1 MKSIRELRNEVTKAQ
16 EELKAREQE
25 LEQGMKE
32 AVLEGRLV
40 EVIESEWRDVV
51 SEERKRCYCVKC
63 GAFAPLAVHSLH
75 CLNCGAVMRNSDYH
89 PQFYRPEP
97 EPKPEDKSL
106 RGGHCPGE
114 FPTPVRE
121 IIEILE
127 EVAGMTRAEIADKV
141 GVSAGA
147 VTNWKT
153 GNKRPSIKSYN
164 KLNQL
169 LEETA

>member
-16 EELKAREQE
+16 EELKARQAELDEQI
-25 LEQGMKE
+25 QQ
-32 AVLEGRLV
+32 AAREGRLV

-63 GAFAPLAVHSLH
+63 GAFSPMATHAEYCPH
-75 CLNCGAVMRNSDYH
+75 CGAVMKNADYH
-89 PQFYRPEP
+89 PQFYKPEP
-97 EPKPEDKSL
+97 EPKPEDKSV
-106 RGGHCPGE
+106 RGGHYPGE